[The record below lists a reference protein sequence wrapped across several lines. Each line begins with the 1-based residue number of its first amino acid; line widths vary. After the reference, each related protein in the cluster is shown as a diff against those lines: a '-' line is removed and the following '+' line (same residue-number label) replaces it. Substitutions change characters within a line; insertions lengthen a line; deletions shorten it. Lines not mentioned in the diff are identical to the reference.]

1 MDKIQTIDTST
12 LSQYLVSNIIFQAKE
27 EGQMEGM
34 ENVSSESSEEEAE
47 PLIKVVKNKELE
59 TSLQ

>member
-1 MDKIQTIDTST
+1 
-12 LSQYLVSNIIFQAKE
+12 
-27 EGQMEGM
+27 MEGM

-59 TSLQ
+59 TSLQYA